1 MKRKFDQASK
11 TLEILCSWF
20 SKKCPLLL
28 MSLLLAQIVKTI
40 VKTNHIFVGIYF
52 YLSKKKP
59 KQNSKDL
66 LFQI

>member
-28 MSLLLAQIVKTI
+28 MSLLLAQIVKT
-40 VKTNHIFVGIYF
+40 NHIFVGIYF
-52 YLSKKKP
+52 YLSKKQP